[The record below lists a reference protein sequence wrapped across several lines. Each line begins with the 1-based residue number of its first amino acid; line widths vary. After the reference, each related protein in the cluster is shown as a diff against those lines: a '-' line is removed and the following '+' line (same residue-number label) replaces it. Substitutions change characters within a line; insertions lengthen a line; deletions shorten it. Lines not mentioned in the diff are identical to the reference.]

1 MGCSRKIP
9 NKEEGSWGYIYFS
22 ENPPGIFRF
31 VTLYLKKVSR
41 KQAFTPRNSAKLCDT
56 TKKFQGQKPG
66 PMEISHDFFL
76 NTPGNSAFFFVDAW
90 NFHMLTSMPLE
101 IPCPQHAVLI
111 FSGIAHYLA
120 FVDQNKNWAKH
131 LKHYLE
137 V

>member
-31 VTLYLKKVSR
+31 VTLYLKKVRR

-76 NTPGNSAFFFVDAW
+76 NTPGNSAFFRWCLEFPHAYF
-90 NFHMLTSMPLE
+90 NAPGNSMSSTP
-101 IPCPQHAVLI
+101 PVLI
-111 FSGIAHYLA
+111 FSGITHYLE
-120 FVDQNKNWAKH
+120 FVDQNKNWSKH
-131 LKHYLE
+131 LKHYLK